1 MLLVVVKPYREPRI
15 TFNIAKLVYNFFL
28 ILAIHAALIALFW
41 VYTKGYTFSRL
52 RLTLI
57 YILAAT
63 MGVSLRFMGV
73 LILRNLRKRGYNIR
87 RFIVVGY
94 GSLSSTIVNYY
105 ENHPEMGYEFK
116 GYFGKDDNDSSV
128 IEDVMAF
135 VKSNSIGYIYCC
147 LPYLENEG
155 VAKLIDFSQHNQ
167 VNVKA
172 LMDFRSFTHNG
183 LSVEYHGYLPII
195 NVSAKPHM
203 DNQSM
208 LIKRMF
214 DLTFSVTLMIIGA
227 PIFLV
232 TLLITKLTS
241 PGPVFYKS
249 ERIGMWGKKFHMY
262 KFRSMT
268 SEASLS
274 TKILLTQENDMR
286 ITNWGKV
293 MRQTRLDELPQF
305 INVLK
310 GDMSVVGPRPGIP
323 SYNLEVIKLAPEFEK
338 LLTIKPGV
346 TSFGQINFGYAET
359 PEEMVKRMKFDM
371 LHLTNKSIRTDI
383 WLIFMTAKDMLHAK
397 GK

>member
-1 MLLVVVKPYREPRI
+1 
-15 TFNIAKLVYNFFL
+15 
-28 ILAIHAALIALFW
+28 
-41 VYTKGYTFSRL
+41 
-52 RLTLI
+52 
-57 YILAAT
+57 
-63 MGVSLRFMGV
+63 
-73 LILRNLRKRGYNIR
+73 
-87 RFIVVGY
+87 
-94 GSLSSTIVNYY
+94 
-105 ENHPEMGYEFK
+105 
-116 GYFGKDDNDSSV
+116 
-128 IEDVMAF
+128 
-135 VKSNSIGYIYCC
+135 
-147 LPYLENEG
+147 
-155 VAKLIDFSQHNQ
+155 
-167 VNVKA
+167 
-172 LMDFRSFTHNG
+172 
-183 LSVEYHGYLPII
+183 
-195 NVSAKPHM
+195 
-203 DNQSM
+203 
-208 LIKRMF
+208 
-214 DLTFSVTLMIIGA
+214 MIIGA